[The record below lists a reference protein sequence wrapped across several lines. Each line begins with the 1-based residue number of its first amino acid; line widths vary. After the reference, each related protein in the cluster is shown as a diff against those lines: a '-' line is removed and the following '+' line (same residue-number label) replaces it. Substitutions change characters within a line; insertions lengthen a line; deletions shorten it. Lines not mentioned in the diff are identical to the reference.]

1 MVENLFY
8 YLWCKDELDNGP
20 TINIPDTVIYKFR
33 QPAVWY
39 FTAMDGSIK
48 KKSKGNLVNVK
59 IEEAFTRNHMGC
71 DIVAYHLVTDEEQG
85 GQTTIEYFNRH
96 TLHDFLYNREK
107 NNNGVL
113 QRFIEPKGET
123 GRRRGGC
130 GGAVERRRGG
140 AEAEGRKRKG
150 GGGLPFG
157 PLEEVA

>member
-1 MVENLFY
+1 MASLAGFKSYPLEGDGVVENLFY

-123 GRRRGGC
+123 GRRRGVV
-130 GGAVERRRGG
+130 VER
-140 AEAEGRKRKG
+140 
-150 GGGLPFG
+150 
-157 PLEEVA
+157 